1 MGELEFISVVTN
13 WGGTEG
19 GWGPSRQKMYLNNW
33 VSILI
38 NGNICIAPEATLII
52 EFSAS
57 LTMQNWDTE

>member
-1 MGELEFISVVTN
+1 MGF
-13 WGGTEG
+13 G
-19 GWGPSRQKMYLNNW
+19 SRKMYLNNW

-38 NGNICIAPEATLII
+38 IGNICIAPEATIII